1 MLLLTGCPLTKV
13 TFVPQ
18 FIAICNISPNKFL
31 QLMSF
36 MLPHRMTVE
45 GTEARS
51 WLLLSP
57 KELQERLLDIFM
69 WLLNCFLRLFLTA
82 TPSNY
87 EQSRYCSSGNNPVA
101 GLAVL
106 SAAFKAGLSDLCPGM
121 NC

>member
-1 MLLLTGCPLTKV
+1 
-13 TFVPQ
+13 
-18 FIAICNISPNKFL
+18 L

-87 EQSRYCSSGNNPVA
+87 EQ
-101 GLAVL
+101 
-106 SAAFKAGLSDLCPGM
+106 LSDLRPGM
-121 NC
+121 NCS

>member
-1 MLLLTGCPLTKV
+1 
-13 TFVPQ
+13 
-18 FIAICNISPNKFL
+18 
-31 QLMSF
+31 MSF